1 MTGCI
6 RRAGRYTGQT
16 VDLTS
21 ILAAARGR
29 RPRSRRDGSA
39 QRSRRSSRRWL
50 RCAPLLVTLAACGND
65 SGAQPNGPPPV
76 AVQIAT
82 AEAAPL
88 PRTLDSVGT
97 LESPEQTVVAAEQAA
112 QVVEIDIPEGKL
124 VQKGHVLV
132 QLDAGQAAAARK
144 IARARLDNAKSKR
157 ARLQALR
164 DSNVSSEQQLED
176 ADAAFREAEG
186 EVEEASIRVGKL
198 TIRAPFAGIVGLRR
212 IQPGQYVKVG
222 DPVVELTRVDPLQ
235 LVFSVPQRHASELAV
250 GQGVLATAGR
260 CGERFEG
267 KVTAIEPMVD
277 PATRTVKLKAEVPNP
292 DGQLRPGMAASV
304 RLVVEEIPDAIRIPH
319 EAVVRQGARYFVY
332 VIDGEQHARQRPVE
346 LGTFFVDSVQVRSG
360 VAAGDRVV
368 VAGHQKLSPGSAV
381 SSAPYEPLR
390 NPTLELG
397 WFGPGRGEECDG

>member
-1 MTGCI
+1 M
-6 RRAGRYTGQT
+6 
-16 VDLTS
+16 
-21 ILAAARGR
+21 LAI
-29 RPRSRRDGSA
+29 
-39 QRSRRSSRRWL
+39 
-50 RCAPLLVTLAACGND
+50 LAACGND

-82 AEAAPL
+82 VEAAPL

-112 QVVEIDIPEGKL
+112 LVLEIDIPEGRL

-132 QLDAGQAAAARK
+132 QLDAGQAAAALK
-144 IARARLDNAKSKR
+144 VARARLENARTRR
-157 ARLQALR
+157 ARLEALR
-164 DSNVSSEQQLED
+164 ASNVSSEQALED
-176 ADAAFREAEG
+176 ADAVFREAEG
-186 EVEEASIRVGKL
+186 ELEQARIRVSKL
-198 TIRAPFAGIVGLRR
+198 TIRAPFAGIVGLRQ

-235 LVFSVPQRHASELAV
+235 LVFSVPQRHATELAV
-250 GQGVLATAGR
+250 RQDVFATAGR

-277 PATRTVKLKAEVPNP
+277 AATRTVKLKAEVPNP

-304 RLVVEEIPDAIRIPH
+304 RLVLEQIPDAIRIPH
-319 EAVVRQGARYFVY
+319 EAVIRQGARYFVY
-332 VIDGEQHARQRPVE
+332 VIDAEQHARQRPVE

-360 VAAGDRVV
+360 IAAGDRVV
-368 VAGHQKLSPGSAV
+368 AAGHQKLSPGSAV
-381 SSAPYEPLR
+381 QSAPYEPVR

-397 WFGPGRGEECDG
+397 WFGPDESCEG

>member
-1 MTGCI
+1 M
-6 RRAGRYTGQT
+6 
-16 VDLTS
+16 
-21 ILAAARGR
+21 
-29 RPRSRRDGSA
+29 
-39 QRSRRSSRRWL
+39 
-50 RCAPLLVTLAACGND
+50 LLVLVAAACGND

-88 PRTLDSVGT
+88 PRTVDSIGT

-112 QVVEIDIPEGKL
+112 LVVQIDIPEGKL

-132 QLDAGQAAAARK
+132 QLDAGQAAAALK
-144 IARARLDNAKSKR
+144 VARVRLENAKSRR
-157 ARLQALR
+157 ARFQALR
-164 DSNVSSEQQLED
+164 ASNVSSEQALED

-186 EVEEASIRVGKL
+186 EVEEASIRVSKL
-198 TIRAPFAGIVGLRR
+198 TIRAPFAGIVGLRQ

-235 LVFSVPQRHASELAV
+235 LVFSVPQRHASELAI

-267 KVTAIEPMVD
+267 KVAAIEPMVD
-277 PATRTVKLKAEVPNP
+277 VATRTVKLKAEVPNS

-304 RLVVEEIPDAIRIPH
+304 RLVVEQIPGAIRIPH

-332 VIDGEQHARQRPVE
+332 VIDAEQHARQRPVE
-346 LGTFFVDSVQVRSG
+346 LGTFFVDSVQVRNG
-360 VAAGDRVV
+360 IAAGERVV
-368 VAGHQKLSPGSAV
+368 VAGHQKLAPGSAV
-381 SSAPYEPLR
+381 QSEPYEPVH

-397 WFGPGRGEECDG
+397 WFGPADDCES